1 MTREGESRLLLAL
14 GLVAAA
20 GVYSFSRV
28 FTGRAWLIPLLAAA
42 CGSLAVARACAHLR
56 MPKAITTVLLAVVG
70 ALLVVL
76 VVFPGAT
83 RFGLPLSSTIRQA
96 WHTVHTA
103 QGTISQVTAP
113 VSPDPGYLALA
124 MAAIWVAGALSG
136 MLLGSPHTIGRKEE
150 GGLSALSV
158 SLLAPLPW
166 IVLFTVA
173 AGVGQGRGR
182 LFDASLFYAATLVY
196 LLAEGWSALGKLPRL
211 DGALRLGVLAMAG
224 AILLPNL
231 VPGYRAGPVLPWARI
246 GPTTETTVSPLVQI
260 KPFLLQQSNVDLFKV
275 TADQMAYW
283 RLTALDRFDG
293 TTWSSQGTYNPATG
307 SLVAPPPGGA
317 PDTIHQRYSIANLGG
332 IWVPAAYQASR
343 VSALKSSFDAS
354 SQTLIVNALHPGQ
367 SYGVVSTA
375 PNPTGQQLA
384 DAGSGNAPS
393 PEDVK
398 LPPATLAKIRP
409 LTLDVVGKDTTAYDQ
424 AVDIQKYLR
433 TFTYDEHVAA
443 DSSTDYLVDFLT
455 RTKAGFCQQFAGAM
469 AVMLRTLG
477 VPARVAVGFL
487 PGEESA
493 ATAIGSDTFDVTGR
507 DAHAWPEAYF
517 AGIGWV
523 AFEPTPRADAPPP
536 PYTVPPV
543 VAPTPLPSQGAS
555 GGQSQ
560 SPAASASSPSPTPT
574 HSPAPH
580 HTRISHPISVA
591 RRATDDLLIAVVAF
605 LALLFVAREVR
616 LRLGEWTARSPRM
629 KVLAAYEEF
638 ILRAADARGQ
648 VRRPGETE
656 AEHAR
661 SVTAGLSL
669 PKDGAAQVGVL
680 THAYQRAA
688 YAPQPPGPEEVAAA
702 MHANRVLRTLIR
714 KGADWRG
721 KVRLAFSPRPLFGRS
736 GGPPRN
742 RGGPPRYDRPLSSSA
757 PSAARKA

>member
-1 MTREGESRLLLAL
+1 MSREGESRLLLAL

-42 CGSLAVARACAHLR
+42 WGSIAVARACFHLR
-56 MPKAITTVLLAVVG
+56 IPKVIAVVLLAVAG
-70 ALLVVL
+70 ALLVLL
-76 VVFPGAT
+76 VVFPQVT
-83 RFGLPLSSTIRQA
+83 RFGLPIPSTIHRV
-96 WHTVHTA
+96 WHTVRTA

-124 MAAIWVAGALSG
+124 MAATWVAGALSG

-158 SLLAPLPW
+158 SLLSPLPW

-231 VPGYRAGPVLPWARI
+231 VPGYRAGPIFPWARI

-293 TTWSSQGTYNPATG
+293 TTWSSQGTYNPASG
-307 SLVAPPPGGA
+307 SLSAAPPGGA
-317 PDTIHQRYSIANLGG
+317 PDVITQRYNMVNLGG
-332 IWVPAAYQASR
+332 IWVPAAYQAST
-343 VSALKSSFDAS
+343 VSGLKSSFDAS

-367 SYGVVSTA
+367 TYSVKSNA
-375 PNPTGQQLA
+375 PNPTGQQLSS
-384 DAGSGNAPS
+384 AGAGNAPS
-393 PEDVK
+393 DEDVK
-398 LPPATLAKIRP
+398 LPTATLTKVRP
-409 LTLDVVGKDTTAYDQ
+409 ITLNVVGSDTNAYDQ

-433 TFTYDEHVAA
+433 AFTYDEHVPA
-443 DSSTDYLVDFLT
+443 DSSTDFLVDFLT

-477 VPARVAVGFL
+477 IPARVAVGFL

-493 ATAIGSDTFDVTGR
+493 TAAGANATFDVTGR

-543 VAPTPLPSQGAS
+543 VAPAPLPTQGAS
-555 GGQSQ
+555 GEQSQ
-560 SPAASASSPSPTPT
+560 SPAASASAPSPTPT
-574 HSPAPH
+574 HSAAPH
-580 HTRISHPISVA
+580 KTSQPISVA
-591 RRATDDLLIAVVAF
+591 RRATDDLLIALVLF
-605 LALLFVAREVR
+605 LALLFLAREIR
-616 LRLGEWTARSPRM
+616 LRLGEWTARTPRQ

-669 PKDGAAQVGVL
+669 PKDGAAQIAIL
-680 THAYQRAA
+680 TQAYQRAA
-688 YAPQPPGPEEVAAA
+688 YAPQPPGAEDVAAA
-702 MHANRVLRTLIR
+702 LHANRVLRTLIR

-736 GGPPRN
+736 GGPPRS

>member
-42 CGSLAVARACAHLR
+42 WGGIAVARACAHLR
-56 MPKAITTVLLAVVG
+56 FPKVIAAVLLGVVG
-70 ALLVVL
+70 ALVVL
-76 VVFPGAT
+76 VVVFPQT
-83 RFGLPLSSTIRQA
+83 MRLGLPVPSTIRQA
-96 WHTVHTA
+96 WHTVRMA
-103 QGTISQVTAP
+103 QGTIAQVTAP

-124 MAAIWVAGALSG
+124 MAATWVAGALSG
-136 MLLGSPHTIGRKEE
+136 MLLGSPHAIGRKEE
-150 GGLSALSV
+150 GGLSALSA
-158 SLLAPLPW
+158 SLLSPLPW

-231 VPGYRAGPVLPWARI
+231 VPGYRAGPVFPWARI

-275 TADQMAYW
+275 DADQEAYW

-293 TTWSSQGTYNPATG
+293 TTWSSQGTYNPASG
-307 SLVAPPPGGA
+307 SLSAPPPGTA
-317 PDTIHQRYSIANLGG
+317 PDIIQQRYSIANLGG
-332 IWVPAAYQASR
+332 IWVPAAYEASR
-343 VSALKSSFDAS
+343 VSGLKSSFDPS
-354 SQTLIVNALHPGQ
+354 SQTLIVTALHPGQ

-375 PNPTGQQLA
+375 PNPTGPQLS
-384 DAGSGNAPS
+384 DAGAGNAPS
-393 PEDVK
+393 AEDVR
-398 LPPATLAKIRP
+398 LPPATLTKIRP
-409 LTLDVVGKDTTAYDQ
+409 LTLPVVGTDTNAYDQ

-443 DSSTDYLVDFLT
+443 DSSTDYLVAFLT
-455 RTKAGFCQQFAGAM
+455 KTKAGFCQQFAGAM
-469 AVMLRTLG
+469 AVMLRALG
-477 VPARVAVGFL
+477 IPARVAVGFL
-487 PGEESA
+487 PGQQSLSA
-493 ATAIGSDTFDVTGR
+493 GGVSFDVTGR

-536 PYTVPPV
+536 PYTVAPA
-543 VAPTPLPSQGAS
+543 VAPTPLPTEGPSSQ
-555 GGQSQ
+555 QSQ
-560 SPAASASSPSPTPT
+560 SPGASASAPSPTPT
-574 HSPAPH
+574 HSAAPH
-580 HTRISHPISVA
+580 KSHPAISVA
-591 RRATDDLLIAVVAF
+591 RRASDDLLLALALF

-616 LRLGEWTARSPRM
+616 LRLGEWTARSPRQ

-638 ILRAADARGQ
+638 VLRAADARGQ

-669 PKDGAAQVGVL
+669 PKDGAAQVAIL
-680 THAYQRAA
+680 TQAYQRAA
-688 YAPQPPGPEEVAAA
+688 YAPQPPGPEELEAAL
-702 MHANRVLRTLIR
+702 HANRVLRRLIR

-736 GGPPRN
+736 GGSPRSL
-742 RGGPPRYDRPLSSSA
+742 GGPPRYARPLSSSA